1 MKVIVKLGG
10 SVLQNKAGDINTTL
24 IHQYSNLIKK
34 YSKEGHTFHI
44 VTGGGQTARKFIKAS
59 AEWNVSQ
66 FFSDLIG
73 IYATRLNALLIISS
87 LESYAYPRV
96 PDSWDAVLEALTT
109 GKILVLGGMQ
119 PGQSTNAVAALLAE
133 LTHADLLINL
143 TNVDGVY
150 DRPPTEEGAKLLTR
164 LTHDELEQII
174 ITNEQKAGKYSLFD
188 VTALSITKR
197 SGIPIAFINGL
208 NPDNFTKL
216 LHGKHCGTF
225 VTSS

>member
-10 SVLQNKAGDINTTL
+10 SVLQNKEGNINTAL
-24 IHQYSNLIKK
+24 IHRYSNLIKQYTQK
-34 YSKEGHTFHI
+34 EYSFHI

-59 AEWNVSQ
+59 AEWKVSQ

-87 LESYAYPRV
+87 LESHAYPRV
-96 PDSWDAVLEALTT
+96 PESWDAVLEALTT

-133 LTHADLLINL
+133 LTNADLLINL

-150 DRPPTEEGAKLLTR
+150 NKPPIEKNAKLLPK
-164 LTHDELEQII
+164 LTYDELEQII
-174 ITNEQKAGKYSLFD
+174 LTNEQKAGKYSLFD

-208 NPDNFTKL
+208 NPDNFTAL
-216 LHGKHCGTF
+216 LNGNQSGTF
-225 VTSS
+225 VSSS